1 MRLLIIVGI
10 VLVILGLA
18 SFFVPIPRTE
28 RHGIDAGG
36 VSFGFEMTRREKVH
50 PFISGL
56 LIGGGVALLIIGRR
70 GRR

>member
-1 MRLLIIVGI
+1 MRLLLILGVVLLIVGI
-10 VLVILGLA
+10 A

-50 PFISGL
+50 PVISGL
-56 LIGGGVALLIIGRR
+56 LVGGGVALLIAGGRR
-70 GRR
+70 QR